1 MAPYTQT
8 HAESRRNQAMR
19 PTEIIKE
26 VKQLQIAEKLAIVE
40 TIWDSIAE
48 DNATLPMPEW
58 QKAELDKR
66 IATYRTDPGNL
77 HPATEVHEQ
86 LRRDYK

>member
-1 MAPYTQT
+1 M
-8 HAESRRNQAMR
+8 
-19 PTEIIKE
+19 
-26 VKQLQIAEKLAIVE
+26 KQ
-40 TIWDSIAE
+40 IWDSIAG
-48 DNATLPMPEW
+48 DNATLPLPEW

-66 IATYRTDPGNL
+66 LADYRTTLGDL